1 MARMSAQGTVVRD
14 APERSRYELVI
25 GERVVGFADY
35 SLDGQ
40 VITVPHV
47 EVEPAARGGSLGSVL
62 VRQMLDD
69 VRHRGLSIRPLCP
82 FVRVYIRGHE
92 EYADLVAAS

>member
-1 MARMSAQGTVVRD
+1 MSAQGTLVRD
-14 APERSRYELVI
+14 APQRNRYELVM

-35 SLDGQ
+35 FLDGQ

-47 EVEPAARGGSLGSVL
+47 EVEPAARGGSLGSLL
-62 VRQMLDD
+62 VRSMLDD
-69 VRHRGLSIRPLCP
+69 VRSRGLSIRPLCP

-92 EYADLVAAS
+92 EYADLVATA

>member
-1 MARMSAQGTVVRD
+1 MSAQGTVVRD
-14 APERSRYELVI
+14 ASERSRYELVL
-25 GERVVGFADY
+25 GEQVVGFADY
-35 SLDGQ
+35 VLDGR

-47 EVEPAARGGSLGSVL
+47 EVEPALRGGTLGSVL

-69 VRHRGLSIRPLCP
+69 VRSRGLSIRPLCP
-82 FVRVYIRGHE
+82 FVRVYIRGHQ

>member
-1 MARMSAQGTVVRD
+1 MNAQGTVVRD
-14 APERSRYELVI
+14 APERSRYELVM
-25 GERVVGFADY
+25 GERVLGFADY
-35 SLDGQ
+35 ILDGR

-47 EVEPAARGGSLGSVL
+47 EVEPEARGGSLGSVL

-69 VRHRGLSIRPLCP
+69 VRSRGLSIRPLCP

>member
-1 MARMSAQGTVVRD
+1 MSAEATVVRD
-14 APERSRYELVI
+14 APERSRYELVV
-25 GERVVGFADY
+25 GERVLGFADY
-35 SLDGQ
+35 ILDGG

-69 VRHRGLSIRPLCP
+69 VRSRGLSIRPLCP

>member
-1 MARMSAQGTVVRD
+1 MAPMGGQEPTVRD
-14 APERSRYELVI
+14 APEHSRYELVV
-25 GERVVGFADY
+25 GDRVLGFADY
-35 SLDGQ
+35 SLDGD

-47 EVEPAARGGSLGSVL
+47 EIEPAARGANLGSVL

-69 VRHRGLSIRPLCP
+69 VRSRGLAIRPLCP

-92 EYADLVAAS
+92 EYADLVAA

>member
-1 MARMSAQGTVVRD
+1 MTAQGTVVRN
-14 APERSRYELVI
+14 APDRSRYELVL
-25 GERVVGFADY
+25 GDRVVGFADY
-35 SLDGQ
+35 VLDGE

-62 VRQMLDD
+62 VREMLDD
-69 VRHRGLSIRPLCP
+69 VRSRGLSIRPLCP
-82 FVRVYIRGHE
+82 FVRVFIRGHD

>member
-1 MARMSAQGTVVRD
+1 MAAMGGQEATVRD
-14 APERSRYELVI
+14 APERSRYELVM

-35 SLDGQ
+35 SLRGD

-47 EVEPAARGGSLGSVL
+47 EVEPAARGANLGSVL

-69 VRHRGLSIRPLCP
+69 VRSRGLAIRPLCP

-92 EYADLVAAS
+92 EYADLVAA